1 MADYAKHLFSYVPSD
16 RLEMFSYGHVI
27 PPENLI
33 ALTLVNGVGAQEFDF
48 TYDARES
55 EKMVS
60 LTITWLG
67 SHPLRTPTH
76 QL

>member
-1 MADYAKHLFSYVPSD
+1 MADYAKHLFSYVPPD

-27 PPENLI
+27 PPENLM
-33 ALTLVNGVGAQEFDF
+33 ALTILNGVGGQDFDF

-60 LTITWLG
+60 LHLP
-67 SHPLRTPTH
+67 HYFHHFALPTH